1 MVNILRGIGKSEH
14 ERIEEM
20 LSAYIDG
27 ELSTAQKARVDAHLA
42 KCEDCARNLR
52 TMRQTVSLL
61 GQLPTVKAPRSFAI
75 REAQVTPRRRAGV
88 RWSWAYSALQGATVL
103 AFLLFVVV
111 SAGDVTLTHF
121 APAMGGAPMLAYS
134 APAEEAPAA
143 QWITPNK
150 RAGQVE
156 ETVVVEEVVTATPA
170 EMPVP
175 PAPTGTPVPA
185 VMGKAAPTPTPAAPA
200 AYETDEGTQDAGLP
214 TEEAMMVMVE
224 QTPAATPT
232 QAAEEAT
239 PAPTEEAMVA
249 MAERSAA
256 TPPPPAEAA
265 PLPTETPVEVVSRQ
279 GPEGGVPEE
288 EHALRVSPFANP
300 ARVAL
305 WVIEGGL
312 LVLAVALLAATLWV
326 RRARRQL

>member
-175 PAPTGTPVPA
+175 PAPTGTPAPVA
-185 VMGKAAPTPTPAAPA
+185 AEKTAPTPPVV
-200 AYETDEGTQDAGLP
+200 AYEGTQDTGLP
-214 TEEAMMVMVE
+214 AEAAMAE

-232 QAAEEAT
+232 RVAEEAT

-256 TPPPPAEAA
+256 TPPPPAEAT
-265 PLPTETPVEVVSRQ
+265 PLPTATSAEVAEVPHEVR
-279 GPEGGVPEE
+279 EDDLNEARMAGGQPP
-288 EHALRVSPFANP
+288 ASP

-305 WVIEGGL
+305 WVIEGAL
-312 LVLAVALLAATLWV
+312 LILAVALLAATLWV

>member
-1 MVNILRGIGKSEH
+1 
-14 ERIEEM
+14 
-20 LSAYIDG
+20 
-27 ELSTAQKARVDAHLA
+27 
-42 KCEDCARNLR
+42 
-52 TMRQTVSLL
+52 
-61 GQLPTVKAPRSFAI
+61 
-75 REAQVTPRRRAGV
+75 
-88 RWSWAYSALQGATVL
+88 
-103 AFLLFVVV
+103 
-111 SAGDVTLTHF
+111 
-121 APAMGGAPMLAYS
+121 
-134 APAEEAPAA
+134 
-143 QWITPNK
+143 
-150 RAGQVE
+150 
-156 ETVVVEEVVTATPA
+156 
-170 EMPVP
+170 
-175 PAPTGTPVPA
+175 
-185 VMGKAAPTPTPAAPA
+185 
-200 AYETDEGTQDAGLP
+200 
-214 TEEAMMVMVE
+214 MMVMVE